1 MHFKKR
7 GQGDDS
13 PPYVEKEFANLQPRI
28 GRTALIETVLESA
41 PQFIMQLYAMI
52 VQEEP
57 LQIIQMVSLPVSF
70 LTLAW
75 ALTTADEMIN
85 TNEKGIIDT
94 LPLKHKVLLFFT
106 HLFLLSSRLFAITFF
121 TVSYKWWV
129 IGVLI
134 FHSIITVIIDTI
146 LFCVYDEAYCLF
158 LCLPC
163 TACTCRPSLMSALMQ
178 KCCGPC
184 CVFCRHCVRDDISES
199 DLMQNCYSPFLFC
212 CLHWL
217 RDDMSKSGVI
227 TDNDDHLRKAQ
238 IRRMRICNILFVLE
252 NLFMILLFY
261 FSQSS
266 DTWYSL
272 PVTICVCFFSIFGA
286 IVRVIHMRF
295 LFKHYNNLVPRGRDP
310 SGLRNRWSNEGSGKE
325 IDIIIIDAGEGKV
338 GRGGNL

>member
-1 MHFKKR
+1 M
-7 GQGDDS
+7 
-13 PPYVEKEFANLQPRI
+13 
-28 GRTALIETVLESA
+28 
-41 PQFIMQLYAMI
+41 
-52 VQEEP
+52 
-57 LQIIQMVSLPVSF
+57 
-70 LTLAW
+70 
-75 ALTTADEMIN
+75 
-85 TNEKGIIDT
+85 
-94 LPLKHKVLLFFT
+94 

-146 LFCVYDEAYCLF
+146 LFCVYDEAWFLF

-184 CVFCRHCVRDDISES
+184 WACCRHCVRDDISES
-199 DLMQNCYSPFLFC
+199 DLMQNCCSPFLFC

-286 IVRVIHMRF
+286 IVRVIQMRF
-295 LFKHYNNLVPRGRDP
+295 LFKHYNNLVSRGRDP
-310 SGLRNRWSNEGSGKE
+310 SGLRKRRSNEGSGKE